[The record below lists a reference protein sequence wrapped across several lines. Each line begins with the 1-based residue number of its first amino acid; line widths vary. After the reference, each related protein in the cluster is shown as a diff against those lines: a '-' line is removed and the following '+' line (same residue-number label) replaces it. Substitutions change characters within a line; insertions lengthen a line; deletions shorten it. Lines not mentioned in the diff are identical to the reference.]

1 MSIPLIALD
10 MDGVVNSTKLIRTWI
25 ESKYG
30 ELSHIEDPIKRR
42 MKAREEYLKAFADGY
57 EAIFP
62 ELAER
67 VARICDST
75 GAHILWSSTWRNSRV
90 YSDIEFAKGMFN
102 RRGLPGD
109 KLIGYTPDFGGDKY
123 RCSRA
128 LEISYWLTNRTW
140 NEGKDVRCA
149 VIDDRLDAGAE
160 LPEYAKLFATDEYV
174 GITDNT
180 VEEVIAYLK
189 G

>member
-67 VARICDST
+67 VTRICDNT

-90 YSDIEFAKGMFN
+90 YSDMEVAKDMFN

-123 RCSRA
+123 RCSRG

-140 NEGKDVRCA
+140 NEGEDVRCA
-149 VIDDRLDAGAE
+149 VLDDRLDAGAE
-160 LPEYAKLFATDEYV
+160 LPEYAKLFVTDEYV